1 MLVIDG
7 KLKGKDMIESGIAKY
22 VEKAKQ
28 AAENLPTPMNP
39 EEHRAVRE
47 ALIEAS
53 PITPPSGMSIRNT
66 FVNAPG
72 RQIGIRVYLPEESK
86 GMPPVLFFH
95 GGGFVSGS
103 IFTHDIYAISIAE
116 FTGLPVISVN
126 YRLAPENA
134 YPSALDDCYFVLQW
148 VIDHGSIFDFDASR
162 IIIGGDSAG
171 GNLAAALALKMRD
184 ENRTDVIYQYLIF
197 PCLDTDF
204 ETDSYLHNKN
214 DPFLSREQMIGFW
227 NDYLRGKLNTE
238 DYLALPQRCH
248 DLSGL
253 PPAYIL
259 AADLDPLRDDALLY
273 GKKMARAGVP
283 VTVRNVEGA
292 IHGFVRAR
300 FFSNVVEKEILNLAS
315 AIRQSIE

>member
-1 MLVIDG
+1 
-7 KLKGKDMIESGIAKY
+7 MIESGIAKY
-22 VEKAKQ
+22 VKKAKQ
-28 AAENLPTPMNP
+28 AAENLPTPRNP
-39 EEHRAVRE
+39 EEHRAAHE

-72 RQIGIRVYLPEESK
+72 RQIGIRVYLPEEFK

-116 FTGLPVISVN
+116 FTRLPVISVN

-134 YPSALDDCYFVLQW
+134 YPSALDDCHFVLQW
-148 VIDHGSIFDFDASR
+148 VIDHGSIFNFDASR

-184 ENRTDVIYQYLIF
+184 ENRKDIIYQYLIF

-214 DPFLSREQMIGFW
+214 DPFLSREQMMGFW

-238 DYLALPQRCH
+238 DYLALPKRCH

-259 AADLDPLRDDALLY
+259 AADLDPLRDDALHY
-273 GKKMARAGVP
+273 GKKMARAGVT

-300 FFSNVVEKEILNLAS
+300 FFSNVVEKEILNLAA

>member
-86 GMPPVLFFH
+86 GMPPVLLFH

-134 YPSALDDCYFVLQW
+134 YPSALDDCHFVLKW

-171 GNLAAALALKMRD
+171 GNLAAGSNFFFTNNL
-184 ENRTDVIYQYLIF
+184 
-197 PCLDTDF
+197 
-204 ETDSYLHNKN
+204 
-214 DPFLSREQMIGFW
+214 
-227 NDYLRGKLNTE
+227 
-238 DYLALPQRCH
+238 
-248 DLSGL
+248 
-253 PPAYIL
+253 
-259 AADLDPLRDDALLY
+259 
-273 GKKMARAGVP
+273 P
-283 VTVRNVEGA
+283 VTNQP
-292 IHGFVRAR
+292 
-300 FFSNVVEKEILNLAS
+300 N
-315 AIRQSIE
+315 